1 MMVVMGSFK
10 IWKNNLKEHLTEKK
24 ADLSI
29 FLDKLD
35 LLLYQFMFYRVSI
48 TGDNDYTK
56 ATIAFGIGVE
66 EFLPDYIS
74 WLVNIFP

>member
-1 MMVVMGSFK
+1 
-10 IWKNNLKEHLTEKK
+10 
-24 ADLSI
+24 
-29 FLDKLD
+29 
-35 LLLYQFMFYRVSI
+35 MFYRVSI

-66 EFLPDYIS
+66 EFLPDYTS